1 MLIIFIAPAFIVLFV
16 FIIYPVFETIRLS
29 FYDKIGREFLGW
41 SNYAWA
47 IKDPD
52 FRRSILNNFGWL
64 LIVPTLSTF
73 FGLVIAN
80 LADRIWW
87 GTIAKSIIFMPMAIS
102 FVGAGVIWKFIYDY
116 RGPEQEQ
123 IGLLNAIVV
132 AFGFEPQAWL
142 TIPIWN
148 NLFLMAIMIWI
159 QTGLALVIFSAALR
173 SIPSET
179 LDAARIDGASELK
192 IFWSIIIPYLQQTI
206 LVIWTI
212 ITILVLKVFDI
223 IYAMT
228 NGQWQTEVLANL
240 MYDWMFR
247 GGGDSGRGSV
257 LAFCI
262 MIGVIPIL
270 GMELISAQK
279 RAENMIKKLSISSIF
294 AQLLLLIFVFVWIA
308 PTFGLFISSLR
319 DKDVLAISG
328 WWTSFTTTDVNEIY
342 RTKGMEAQIEEDGYF
357 IIKDKVFEE
366 GSGKI
371 ISRFGITSKNI
382 DEFEVGEIAVFK
394 DGSEIS
400 IDEDRKLLLEIKRK
414 IY

>member
-1 MLIIFIAPAFIVLFV
+1 MNIFSLAFIVLVGILFFVLFFHFSNFVLDYYEKKSKSSFTFENSIRVIIFITPAFIVLFV

-29 FYDKIGREFLGW
+29 FFDKVGREFVGW
-41 SNYAWA
+41 HNYSWA

-52 FRRSILNNFGWL
+52 FRRGILNNLGWL

-116 RGPEQEQ
+116 RGPGDDQ
-123 IGLLNAIVV
+123 IGLLNAITV
-132 AFGFEPQAWL
+132 ALGFEPQAWL
-142 TIPIWN
+142 TISIWN

-173 SIPSET
+173 SIPNET

-270 GMELISAQK
+270 AWNLYQHRK
-279 RAENMIKKLSISSIF
+279 DQ
-294 AQLLLLIFVFVWIA
+294 QL
-308 PTFGLFISSLR
+308 
-319 DKDVLAISG
+319 
-328 WWTSFTTTDVNEIY
+328 
-342 RTKGMEAQIEEDGYF
+342 
-357 IIKDKVFEE
+357 
-366 GSGKI
+366 
-371 ISRFGITSKNI
+371 
-382 DEFEVGEIAVFK
+382 
-394 DGSEIS
+394 
-400 IDEDRKLLLEIKRK
+400 
-414 IY
+414 

>member
-1 MLIIFIAPAFIVLFV
+1 MI
-16 FIIYPVFETIRLS
+16 IIY
-29 FYDKIGREFLGW
+29 
-41 SNYAWA
+41 WA
-47 IKDPD
+47 IKDPN
-52 FRRSILNNFGWL
+52 FRRCILNNLGWL
-64 LIVPTLSTF
+64 LIVPTVSTF

-80 LADRIWW
+80 LTDRIWW

-116 RGPEQEQ
+116 KGPGDQQ

-132 AFGFEPQAWL
+132 SLGMEPQAWL
-142 TIPIWN
+142 TISIWN

-173 SIPSET
+173 SLPKET
-179 LDAARIDGASELK
+179 LEAARIDGASEFK
-192 IFWSIIIPYLQQTI
+192 IFWTIIIPFLEQTI

-228 NGQWQTEVLANL
+228 NGEWQTEVLANL

-270 GMELISAQK
+270 VWNLYKHRQEQK
-279 RAENMIKKLSISSIF
+279 I
-294 AQLLLLIFVFVWIA
+294 
-308 PTFGLFISSLR
+308 
-319 DKDVLAISG
+319 
-328 WWTSFTTTDVNEIY
+328 
-342 RTKGMEAQIEEDGYF
+342 
-357 IIKDKVFEE
+357 
-366 GSGKI
+366 
-371 ISRFGITSKNI
+371 
-382 DEFEVGEIAVFK
+382 
-394 DGSEIS
+394 
-400 IDEDRKLLLEIKRK
+400 
-414 IY
+414 

>member
-1 MLIIFIAPAFIVLFV
+1 MNIVSLISTVLAGIFFFIIYFRLFNFILDYIIKYKIISHRYENSIRSIIFIAPAFLVLFT
-16 FIIYPVFETIRLS
+16 FILFPVFETIRLS
-29 FYDKIGREFLGW
+29 FYDKFGREFIGFD
-41 SNYAWA
+41 NYLWA
-47 IKDPD
+47 IKDNE
-52 FRRSILNNFGWL
+52 FRRSILNNLGWL

-80 LADRIWW
+80 LTDRIWW

-116 RGPEQEQ
+116 RGVDDQQ

-132 AFGFEPQAWL
+132 SFGLEPQAWL

-173 SIPSET
+173 GIPKET
-179 LDAARIDGASELK
+179 LEAARIDGASEFR
-192 IFWSIIIPYLQQTI
+192 IFWSIIIPFLEQTI

-270 GMELISAQK
+270 AWNLY
-279 RAENMIKKLSISSIF
+279 RH
-294 AQLLLLIFVFVWIA
+294 
-308 PTFGLFISSLR
+308 R
-319 DKDVLAISG
+319 
-328 WWTSFTTTDVNEIY
+328 NEQS
-342 RTKGMEAQIEEDGYF
+342 T
-357 IIKDKVFEE
+357 
-366 GSGKI
+366 
-371 ISRFGITSKNI
+371 
-382 DEFEVGEIAVFK
+382 
-394 DGSEIS
+394 
-400 IDEDRKLLLEIKRK
+400 
-414 IY
+414 

>member
-1 MLIIFIAPAFIVLFV
+1 MTIFSLALTVLIGILAFVLFFHVSNFLLDYFGKRSSKIFKLENSIRVVIFIAPAFIILFV

-41 SNYAWA
+41 SNYVWA

-80 LADRIWW
+80 LADRVWW

-142 TIPIWN
+142 TIPVWN

-257 LAFCI
+257 LAICI

-270 GMELISAQK
+270 GWNLYQHRKEQ
-279 RAENMIKKLSISSIF
+279 
-294 AQLLLLIFVFVWIA
+294 
-308 PTFGLFISSLR
+308 
-319 DKDVLAISG
+319 
-328 WWTSFTTTDVNEIY
+328 
-342 RTKGMEAQIEEDGYF
+342 
-357 IIKDKVFEE
+357 
-366 GSGKI
+366 
-371 ISRFGITSKNI
+371 NI
-382 DEFEVGEIAVFK
+382 
-394 DGSEIS
+394 
-400 IDEDRKLLLEIKRK
+400 
-414 IY
+414 

>member
-1 MLIIFIAPAFIVLFV
+1 MNIISLISTVLAGIFFFIIYFRLFNFILDYIIKYKIISHRYENSIRSIIFIAPAFLVLFT
-16 FIIYPVFETIRLS
+16 FILFPVFETIRLS
-29 FYDKIGREFLGW
+29 FYDKFGREFIGFD
-41 SNYAWA
+41 NYLWA
-47 IKDPD
+47 IKDTE
-52 FRRSILNNFGWL
+52 FRRSILNNLGWL
-64 LIVPTLSTF
+64 LIVPTISPF

-80 LADRIWW
+80 LTDRIWW

-116 RGPEQEQ
+116 RGVDDQQ

-132 AFGFEPQAWL
+132 SFGLEPQAWL

-173 SIPSET
+173 GIPKET
-179 LDAARIDGASELK
+179 LEAARIDGASEFR
-192 IFWSIIIPYLQQTI
+192 IFWSIIIPFLEQTI

-270 GMELISAQK
+270 AWNLY
-279 RAENMIKKLSISSIF
+279 RH
-294 AQLLLLIFVFVWIA
+294 
-308 PTFGLFISSLR
+308 R
-319 DKDVLAISG
+319 
-328 WWTSFTTTDVNEIY
+328 NEQS
-342 RTKGMEAQIEEDGYF
+342 T
-357 IIKDKVFEE
+357 
-366 GSGKI
+366 
-371 ISRFGITSKNI
+371 
-382 DEFEVGEIAVFK
+382 
-394 DGSEIS
+394 
-400 IDEDRKLLLEIKRK
+400 
-414 IY
+414 

>member
-1 MLIIFIAPAFIVLFV
+1 MNIFSLAFIVLVGILFFVLFFHFSNFVLDYYEKKSKSSFTFENSIRVIIFIAPSFIVLFV

-29 FYDKIGREFLGW
+29 FFDKVGREFVGW
-41 SNYAWA
+41 HNYSWA

-52 FRRSILNNFGWL
+52 FRRGILNNLGWL

-116 RGPEQEQ
+116 RGPGDDQ
-123 IGLLNAIVV
+123 IGLLNAITV
-132 AFGFEPQAWL
+132 ALGFEPQAWL
-142 TIPIWN
+142 TISIWN

-270 GMELISAQK
+270 AWNLYQHRK
-279 RAENMIKKLSISSIF
+279 DQ
-294 AQLLLLIFVFVWIA
+294 QL
-308 PTFGLFISSLR
+308 
-319 DKDVLAISG
+319 
-328 WWTSFTTTDVNEIY
+328 
-342 RTKGMEAQIEEDGYF
+342 
-357 IIKDKVFEE
+357 
-366 GSGKI
+366 
-371 ISRFGITSKNI
+371 
-382 DEFEVGEIAVFK
+382 
-394 DGSEIS
+394 
-400 IDEDRKLLLEIKRK
+400 
-414 IY
+414 

>member
-1 MLIIFIAPAFIVLFV
+1 MNIISLISTVLAGIFFFIIYFRLFNFILDYIIKYKIISHRYENSIRSIIFIAPAFLVLFT
-16 FIIYPVFETIRLS
+16 FILFPVFETIRLS
-29 FYDKIGREFLGW
+29 FYDKFGREFIGFD
-41 SNYAWA
+41 NYLWA
-47 IKDPD
+47 IKDNE
-52 FRRSILNNFGWL
+52 FRRSILNNIGWL

-80 LADRIWW
+80 LTDRIWW

-116 RGPEQEQ
+116 RGVDDQQ

-132 AFGFEPQAWL
+132 SFGLEPQAWL

-148 NLFLMAIMIWI
+148 NLFLMAIMVWI

-173 SIPSET
+173 GIPKET
-179 LDAARIDGASELK
+179 LEAARIDGASEFR
-192 IFWSIIIPYLQQTI
+192 IFWSIIIPFLEQTI

-270 GMELISAQK
+270 AWNLY
-279 RAENMIKKLSISSIF
+279 RH
-294 AQLLLLIFVFVWIA
+294 
-308 PTFGLFISSLR
+308 R
-319 DKDVLAISG
+319 
-328 WWTSFTTTDVNEIY
+328 NEQS
-342 RTKGMEAQIEEDGYF
+342 T
-357 IIKDKVFEE
+357 
-366 GSGKI
+366 
-371 ISRFGITSKNI
+371 
-382 DEFEVGEIAVFK
+382 
-394 DGSEIS
+394 
-400 IDEDRKLLLEIKRK
+400 
-414 IY
+414 

>member
-1 MLIIFIAPAFIVLFV
+1 MNIISLISTVLAGIFFFIIYFRLFNFILDYVIKYKIISHRYENSIRSIIFIAPAFLVLFT
-16 FIIYPVFETIRLS
+16 FILFPVFETIRLS
-29 FYDKIGREFLGW
+29 FYDKFGREFIGFD
-41 SNYAWA
+41 NYLWA
-47 IKDPD
+47 IKDTE
-52 FRRSILNNFGWL
+52 FRRSILNNLGWL

-80 LADRIWW
+80 LTDRIWW

-116 RGPEQEQ
+116 RGVDDQQ

-132 AFGFEPQAWL
+132 SFGLEPQAWL

-173 SIPSET
+173 GIPKET
-179 LDAARIDGASELK
+179 LEAARIDGASEFR
-192 IFWSIIIPYLQQTI
+192 IFWSIIIPFLEQTI

-270 GMELISAQK
+270 AWNLY
-279 RAENMIKKLSISSIF
+279 RH
-294 AQLLLLIFVFVWIA
+294 
-308 PTFGLFISSLR
+308 R
-319 DKDVLAISG
+319 
-328 WWTSFTTTDVNEIY
+328 NEQS
-342 RTKGMEAQIEEDGYF
+342 T
-357 IIKDKVFEE
+357 
-366 GSGKI
+366 
-371 ISRFGITSKNI
+371 
-382 DEFEVGEIAVFK
+382 
-394 DGSEIS
+394 
-400 IDEDRKLLLEIKRK
+400 
-414 IY
+414 

>member
-1 MLIIFIAPAFIVLFV
+1 MSMFSLALTVLIGILFFVMFFHLSNFLLDYYQIKKSKTLTYENSIRALIFIAPAFIVLFV
-16 FIIYPVFETIRLS
+16 FIIFPVFETIRLS
-29 FYDKIGREFLGW
+29 FFDKRGEVFVGIYNF
-41 SNYAWA
+41 AWA

-80 LADRIWW
+80 LADRVWW

-116 RGPEQEQ
+116 RGPGDEQ
-123 IGLLNAIVV
+123 IGLLNAITV
-132 AFGFEPQAWL
+132 ALGFEPQAWL
-142 TIPIWN
+142 TIPLWN
-148 NLFLMAIMIWI
+148 NLFLMAIMVWI

-173 SIPSET
+173 SIPNET

-257 LAFCI
+257 LAICI

-270 GMELISAQK
+270 GWNLYQHRKEQK
-279 RAENMIKKLSISSIF
+279 L
-294 AQLLLLIFVFVWIA
+294 
-308 PTFGLFISSLR
+308 
-319 DKDVLAISG
+319 
-328 WWTSFTTTDVNEIY
+328 
-342 RTKGMEAQIEEDGYF
+342 
-357 IIKDKVFEE
+357 
-366 GSGKI
+366 
-371 ISRFGITSKNI
+371 
-382 DEFEVGEIAVFK
+382 
-394 DGSEIS
+394 
-400 IDEDRKLLLEIKRK
+400 
-414 IY
+414 

>member
-1 MLIIFIAPAFIVLFV
+1 MNLISLISTVLAGIFFFIIYFRLFNFILDYIIKYKIISHRYENSIRSIIFIAPAILVLFT
-16 FIIYPVFETIRLS
+16 FILFPVFETIRLS
-29 FYDKIGREFLGW
+29 FYDKFGREFIGFD
-41 SNYAWA
+41 NYLWA
-47 IKDPD
+47 IKDTK
-52 FRRSILNNFGWL
+52 FRRSILNNLGWL

-80 LADRIWW
+80 LTDRIWW

-116 RGPEQEQ
+116 RGVDDQQ

-132 AFGFEPQAWL
+132 SFGLEPQAWL

-173 SIPSET
+173 GIPKET
-179 LDAARIDGASELK
+179 LEAARIDGASEFR
-192 IFWSIIIPYLQQTI
+192 IFWSIIIPFLEQTI

-228 NGQWQTEVLANL
+228 NGQWQTQVLSNL
-240 MYDWMFR
+240 MDDWMLR

-262 MIGVIPIL
+262 MIAVIPIL
-270 GMELISAQK
+270 AWNLY
-279 RAENMIKKLSISSIF
+279 RH
-294 AQLLLLIFVFVWIA
+294 
-308 PTFGLFISSLR
+308 R
-319 DKDVLAISG
+319 
-328 WWTSFTTTDVNEIY
+328 NEQS
-342 RTKGMEAQIEEDGYF
+342 T
-357 IIKDKVFEE
+357 
-366 GSGKI
+366 
-371 ISRFGITSKNI
+371 
-382 DEFEVGEIAVFK
+382 
-394 DGSEIS
+394 
-400 IDEDRKLLLEIKRK
+400 
-414 IY
+414 

>member
-1 MLIIFIAPAFIVLFV
+1 MNIVSLISTVLAGIFFFIIYFRLFNFILDYIIKYKIISHRYENSIRSIIFIAPAFLVLFT
-16 FIIYPVFETIRLS
+16 FILFPVFETIRLS
-29 FYDKIGREFLGW
+29 FYDKFGREFIGLD
-41 SNYAWA
+41 NYLWA
-47 IKDPD
+47 IKDTE
-52 FRRSILNNFGWL
+52 FRRSILNNLGWL

-80 LADRIWW
+80 LTDRIWW

-116 RGPEQEQ
+116 RGVDDQQ
-123 IGLLNAIVV
+123 IGLLNAIIVS
-132 AFGFEPQAWL
+132 FGLEPQAWL

-173 SIPSET
+173 GIPKET
-179 LDAARIDGASELK
+179 LEAARIDGASEFR
-192 IFWSIIIPYLQQTI
+192 IFWSIIIPFLEQTI

-270 GMELISAQK
+270 AWNLY
-279 RAENMIKKLSISSIF
+279 RH
-294 AQLLLLIFVFVWIA
+294 
-308 PTFGLFISSLR
+308 R
-319 DKDVLAISG
+319 
-328 WWTSFTTTDVNEIY
+328 NEQS
-342 RTKGMEAQIEEDGYF
+342 T
-357 IIKDKVFEE
+357 
-366 GSGKI
+366 
-371 ISRFGITSKNI
+371 
-382 DEFEVGEIAVFK
+382 
-394 DGSEIS
+394 
-400 IDEDRKLLLEIKRK
+400 
-414 IY
+414 

>member
-1 MLIIFIAPAFIVLFV
+1 MNIFSLAFIVLVGILFFVLFFHFSNFVLDYYEKKSKSSFTFENSIRVIIFIAPAFIVLFV

-29 FYDKIGREFLGW
+29 FFDKVGREFVGW
-41 SNYAWA
+41 HNYSWA

-52 FRRSILNNFGWL
+52 FRRGILNNLGWL

-116 RGPEQEQ
+116 RGPGDDQ
-123 IGLLNAIVV
+123 IGLLNAITV
-132 AFGFEPQAWL
+132 ALGFEPQAWL
-142 TIPIWN
+142 TISIWN

-173 SIPSET
+173 SIPNET

-192 IFWSIIIPYLQQTI
+192 IFWAIIIPYLQQTI

-270 GMELISAQK
+270 AWNLYQHRK
-279 RAENMIKKLSISSIF
+279 DQ
-294 AQLLLLIFVFVWIA
+294 QL
-308 PTFGLFISSLR
+308 
-319 DKDVLAISG
+319 
-328 WWTSFTTTDVNEIY
+328 
-342 RTKGMEAQIEEDGYF
+342 
-357 IIKDKVFEE
+357 
-366 GSGKI
+366 
-371 ISRFGITSKNI
+371 
-382 DEFEVGEIAVFK
+382 
-394 DGSEIS
+394 
-400 IDEDRKLLLEIKRK
+400 
-414 IY
+414 

>member
-1 MLIIFIAPAFIVLFV
+1 MSMFSLALTVLIGILFFVMFFHLSNFLLDFYQIKKSKTLTYENSIRAVIFIAPAFIVLFV
-16 FIIYPVFETIRLS
+16 FIIFPVFETIRLS
-29 FYDKIGREFLGW
+29 FFDKRGEVFVGIYNF
-41 SNYAWA
+41 AWA

-80 LADRIWW
+80 LADRVWW

-116 RGPEQEQ
+116 RGPDDEQ
-123 IGLLNAIVV
+123 IGLLNAITV
-132 AFGFEPQAWL
+132 ALGFEPQAWL
-142 TIPIWN
+142 TIPLWN
-148 NLFLMAIMIWI
+148 NLFLMAIMVWI

-173 SIPSET
+173 SIPNET

-257 LAFCI
+257 LAICI

-270 GMELISAQK
+270 GWNLYQHRKEQK
-279 RAENMIKKLSISSIF
+279 L
-294 AQLLLLIFVFVWIA
+294 
-308 PTFGLFISSLR
+308 
-319 DKDVLAISG
+319 
-328 WWTSFTTTDVNEIY
+328 
-342 RTKGMEAQIEEDGYF
+342 
-357 IIKDKVFEE
+357 
-366 GSGKI
+366 
-371 ISRFGITSKNI
+371 
-382 DEFEVGEIAVFK
+382 
-394 DGSEIS
+394 
-400 IDEDRKLLLEIKRK
+400 
-414 IY
+414 

>member
-1 MLIIFIAPAFIVLFV
+1 MNIISLISTVLAGIFFFIIYFQLFNFILDYIIKYKIISHRFENSIRSIIFIAPAFLVLFT
-16 FIIYPVFETIRLS
+16 FILFPVFETIRLS
-29 FYDKIGREFLGW
+29 FYDKFGREFIGFD
-41 SNYAWA
+41 NYLWA
-47 IKDPD
+47 IKDNE
-52 FRRSILNNFGWL
+52 FRRSILNNLGWL

-80 LADRIWW
+80 LTDRIWW

-116 RGPEQEQ
+116 RGVDDQQ

-132 AFGFEPQAWL
+132 SFGLEPQAWL
-142 TIPIWN
+142 TISIWN

-173 SIPSET
+173 GIPKET
-179 LDAARIDGASELK
+179 LEAARIDGASEFR
-192 IFWSIIIPYLQQTI
+192 IFWSIIIPFLEQTI

-257 LAFCI
+257 LALCI

-270 GMELISAQK
+270 AWNLY
-279 RAENMIKKLSISSIF
+279 RH
-294 AQLLLLIFVFVWIA
+294 
-308 PTFGLFISSLR
+308 R
-319 DKDVLAISG
+319 
-328 WWTSFTTTDVNEIY
+328 NEQS
-342 RTKGMEAQIEEDGYF
+342 T
-357 IIKDKVFEE
+357 
-366 GSGKI
+366 
-371 ISRFGITSKNI
+371 
-382 DEFEVGEIAVFK
+382 
-394 DGSEIS
+394 
-400 IDEDRKLLLEIKRK
+400 
-414 IY
+414 

>member
-1 MLIIFIAPAFIVLFV
+1 VNIISLISTVLAGIFFFIIYFRLFNFILDYIIKYKIISHRYENSIRSIIFIAPAFLVLFT
-16 FIIYPVFETIRLS
+16 FILFPVFETIRLS
-29 FYDKIGREFLGW
+29 FYDKFGREFIGLN
-41 SNYAWA
+41 NYFWA
-47 IKDPD
+47 IKDTE
-52 FRRSILNNFGWL
+52 FRRSILNNLGWL

-80 LADRIWW
+80 LTDRIWW

-116 RGPEQEQ
+116 RGVDDQQ

-132 AFGFEPQAWL
+132 FFGLEPQAWL

-173 SIPSET
+173 GIPKET
-179 LDAARIDGASELK
+179 LEAARIDGASEFR
-192 IFWSIIIPYLQQTI
+192 IFWSIIIPFLEQTI

-270 GMELISAQK
+270 AWNLY
-279 RAENMIKKLSISSIF
+279 RH
-294 AQLLLLIFVFVWIA
+294 
-308 PTFGLFISSLR
+308 R
-319 DKDVLAISG
+319 
-328 WWTSFTTTDVNEIY
+328 NEQS
-342 RTKGMEAQIEEDGYF
+342 T
-357 IIKDKVFEE
+357 
-366 GSGKI
+366 
-371 ISRFGITSKNI
+371 
-382 DEFEVGEIAVFK
+382 
-394 DGSEIS
+394 
-400 IDEDRKLLLEIKRK
+400 
-414 IY
+414 

>member
-1 MLIIFIAPAFIVLFV
+1 MNIISLISTVLAGIFFFIIYFRLFNFILDYIIKYKIIGHRYENAIRSIIFIAPAFLVLFT
-16 FIIYPVFETIRLS
+16 FILFPVFETIRLS
-29 FYDKIGREFLGW
+29 FYDKFGREFIGFD
-41 SNYAWA
+41 NYLWA
-47 IKDPD
+47 IKDTE
-52 FRRSILNNFGWL
+52 FRRSILNNLGWL

-80 LADRIWW
+80 LTDRIWW

-116 RGPEQEQ
+116 RGVDDQQ

-132 AFGFEPQAWL
+132 SFGLEPQAWL

-173 SIPSET
+173 GIPKET
-179 LDAARIDGASELK
+179 LEAARIDGASEFR
-192 IFWSIIIPYLQQTI
+192 IFWSIIIPFLEQTI

-270 GMELISAQK
+270 AWNLY
-279 RAENMIKKLSISSIF
+279 RH
-294 AQLLLLIFVFVWIA
+294 
-308 PTFGLFISSLR
+308 R
-319 DKDVLAISG
+319 
-328 WWTSFTTTDVNEIY
+328 NEQS
-342 RTKGMEAQIEEDGYF
+342 T
-357 IIKDKVFEE
+357 
-366 GSGKI
+366 
-371 ISRFGITSKNI
+371 
-382 DEFEVGEIAVFK
+382 
-394 DGSEIS
+394 
-400 IDEDRKLLLEIKRK
+400 
-414 IY
+414 

>member
-1 MLIIFIAPAFIVLFV
+1 MTIFSLALTVLLGILVFVLFFHFSNFLLDYFGKRSFKIFKLENSLRVIIFIAPAFIVLFV

-116 RGPEQEQ
+116 RGPGQEQ

-173 SIPSET
+173 SIPNET
-179 LDAARIDGASELK
+179 MDAARIDGASELK

-257 LAFCI
+257 LAICI

-270 GMELISAQK
+270 GWNLYQHRKEQK
-279 RAENMIKKLSISSIF
+279 I
-294 AQLLLLIFVFVWIA
+294 
-308 PTFGLFISSLR
+308 
-319 DKDVLAISG
+319 
-328 WWTSFTTTDVNEIY
+328 
-342 RTKGMEAQIEEDGYF
+342 
-357 IIKDKVFEE
+357 
-366 GSGKI
+366 
-371 ISRFGITSKNI
+371 
-382 DEFEVGEIAVFK
+382 
-394 DGSEIS
+394 
-400 IDEDRKLLLEIKRK
+400 
-414 IY
+414 

>member
-1 MLIIFIAPAFIVLFV
+1 MLFTFILF
-16 FIIYPVFETIRLS
+16 PVFETIRLS
-29 FYDKIGREFLGW
+29 FYDKFGREFIGFD
-41 SNYAWA
+41 NYLWA
-47 IKDPD
+47 IKDPE
-52 FRRSILNNFGWL
+52 FRRSILNNLGWL

-80 LADRIWW
+80 LTDRIWW

-116 RGPEQEQ
+116 RGVDDQQ

-132 AFGFEPQAWL
+132 SFGLEPQAWL

-173 SIPSET
+173 GIPKET
-179 LDAARIDGASELK
+179 LEAARIDGASEFR
-192 IFWSIIIPYLQQTI
+192 IFWSIIIPFLEQTI

-270 GMELISAQK
+270 AWNLY
-279 RAENMIKKLSISSIF
+279 RH
-294 AQLLLLIFVFVWIA
+294 
-308 PTFGLFISSLR
+308 R
-319 DKDVLAISG
+319 
-328 WWTSFTTTDVNEIY
+328 NEQS
-342 RTKGMEAQIEEDGYF
+342 T
-357 IIKDKVFEE
+357 
-366 GSGKI
+366 
-371 ISRFGITSKNI
+371 
-382 DEFEVGEIAVFK
+382 
-394 DGSEIS
+394 
-400 IDEDRKLLLEIKRK
+400 
-414 IY
+414 

>member
-1 MLIIFIAPAFIVLFV
+1 MNIISLISTVLAGIFFFIIYFRLFNFILDYIIKYKIISHRYENSIRSIIFIAPAFLVLFT
-16 FIIYPVFETIRLS
+16 FILFPVFETIRLS
-29 FYDKIGREFLGW
+29 FYDKFGREFIGLD
-41 SNYAWA
+41 NYLWA
-47 IKDPD
+47 IKDTE
-52 FRRSILNNFGWL
+52 FRRSILNNLGWL

-80 LADRIWW
+80 LTDRIWW

-116 RGPEQEQ
+116 RGVDDQQ

-132 AFGFEPQAWL
+132 SFGLEPQAWL

-173 SIPSET
+173 GIPKET
-179 LDAARIDGASELK
+179 LEAARIDGASEFR
-192 IFWSIIIPYLQQTI
+192 IFWSIIIPFLEQTI

-270 GMELISAQK
+270 AWNLY
-279 RAENMIKKLSISSIF
+279 RH
-294 AQLLLLIFVFVWIA
+294 
-308 PTFGLFISSLR
+308 R
-319 DKDVLAISG
+319 
-328 WWTSFTTTDVNEIY
+328 NEQS
-342 RTKGMEAQIEEDGYF
+342 T
-357 IIKDKVFEE
+357 
-366 GSGKI
+366 
-371 ISRFGITSKNI
+371 
-382 DEFEVGEIAVFK
+382 
-394 DGSEIS
+394 
-400 IDEDRKLLLEIKRK
+400 
-414 IY
+414 

>member
-1 MLIIFIAPAFIVLFV
+1 MSMFSLALTVLIGILFFVMFFHLSNFLLDFYQIKKSKTLTYENSIRAVIFIAPAFIVLFV
-16 FIIYPVFETIRLS
+16 FIIFPVFETIRLS
-29 FYDKIGREFLGW
+29 FFDKRGEVFVGIY
-41 SNYAWA
+41 NYAWA

-80 LADRIWW
+80 LADRVWW

-116 RGPEQEQ
+116 RGPGDEQ
-123 IGLLNAIVV
+123 IGLLNAITV
-132 AFGFEPQAWL
+132 ALGFEPQAWL
-142 TIPIWN
+142 TIPLWN
-148 NLFLMAIMIWI
+148 NLFLMAIMVWI

-173 SIPSET
+173 SIPNET

-192 IFWSIIIPYLQQTI
+192 IFWSIIIPYLQQTV

-257 LAFCI
+257 LAICI

-270 GMELISAQK
+270 GWNLYQHRKEQK
-279 RAENMIKKLSISSIF
+279 L
-294 AQLLLLIFVFVWIA
+294 
-308 PTFGLFISSLR
+308 
-319 DKDVLAISG
+319 
-328 WWTSFTTTDVNEIY
+328 
-342 RTKGMEAQIEEDGYF
+342 
-357 IIKDKVFEE
+357 
-366 GSGKI
+366 
-371 ISRFGITSKNI
+371 
-382 DEFEVGEIAVFK
+382 
-394 DGSEIS
+394 
-400 IDEDRKLLLEIKRK
+400 
-414 IY
+414 